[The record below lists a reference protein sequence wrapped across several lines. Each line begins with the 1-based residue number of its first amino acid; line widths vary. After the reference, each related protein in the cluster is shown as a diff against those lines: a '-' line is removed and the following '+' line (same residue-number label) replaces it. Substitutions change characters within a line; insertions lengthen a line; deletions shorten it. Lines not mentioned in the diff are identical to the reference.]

1 MFLCMQFKKKY
12 LLLSLKCK
20 VCEDM
25 GWRHVQKINVKIGQR
40 PSHGWV
46 FCTVLR
52 DLDFILRAT
61 EKEKKRFNQGGGMFR
76 ICFSEV
82 FMVVSG
88 VISEER
94 RQDKI
99 LLLIR

>member
-25 GWRHVQKINVKIGQR
+25 GGRHVQKINVKIGQR
-40 PSHGWV
+40 PSHGWI
-46 FCTVLR
+46 FCIVLR
-52 DLDFILRAT
+52 DLDFILRAI
-61 EKEKKRFNQGGGMFR
+61 EKDKERLSQGGGVFR

-82 FMVVSG
+82 FMVVGG
-88 VISEER
+88 VIPETR
-94 RQDKI
+94 R
-99 LLLIR
+99 